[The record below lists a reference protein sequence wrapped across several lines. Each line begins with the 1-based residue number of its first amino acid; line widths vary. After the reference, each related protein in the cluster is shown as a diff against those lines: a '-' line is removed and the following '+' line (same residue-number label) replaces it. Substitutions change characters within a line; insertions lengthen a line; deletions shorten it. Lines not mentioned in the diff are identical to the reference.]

1 MKLNAIS
8 GLKCTDP
15 EERKQRI
22 TPERNL
28 KSDTKS
34 ASDAKS
40 SLLADQPHTEKVKKK
55 KVENMS
61 DFSNNIPS
69 KIINNKSDS
78 LSATSSTATI
88 FLVMI
93 FTLIASYL
101 KM

>member
-1 MKLNAIS
+1 LKLNAIS

-15 EERKQRI
+15 EERK
-22 TPERNL
+22 ERRAP
-28 KSDTKS
+28 KSDRKS

-40 SLLADQPHTEKVKKK
+40 SLLADEPHTEKVMKE
-55 KVENMS
+55 KVENTS

-69 KIINNKSDS
+69 KIINNKSYS
-78 LSATSSTATI
+78 LSASNSTATT